1 MTTCEPCRRKGKEV
15 TAAKWCVECDEAL
28 CPECCDAHRTM
39 KALLTHRVVDIDIA
53 KTAST
58 SGTLA
63 GLTPYI
69 RVFCVCIT
77 VRVRGMVHSSQLRL
91 KRSGLTRGLP
101 IGIWCIAPLSTI
113 FQLYLTG
120 ETGIRVKVRGMVY
133 TATFNNISV
142 IFSGENRST
151 RRKLYHILLYRVHL
165 A

>member
-15 TAAKWCVECDEAL
+15 TAAKWCVECDEDL

-69 RVFCVCIT
+69 CVFCVCIT

-91 KRSGLTRGLP
+91 KRGKYIIIEP
-101 IGIWCIAPLSTI
+101 
-113 FQLYLTG
+113 F
-120 ETGIRVKVRGMVY
+120 
-133 TATFNNISV
+133 F
-142 IFSGENRST
+142 
-151 RRKLYHILLYRVHL
+151 
-165 A
+165 